1 MDSGENTERVEYLK
15 MWKKRMNT
23 LIRVQLW
30 VGTEKQLLLKKKRL
44 FPNLNSNR
52 KIETKTTNN
61 KGNNKGNNTKQ
72 KISGTKNN
80 GLIL

>member
-52 KIETKTTNN
+52 KIETNN
-61 KGNNKGNNTKQ
+61 KQQRKQQRKQHKNKK
-72 KISGTKNN
+72 
-80 GLIL
+80 